1 MALSQYLNSNKSILI
16 HKYGVFFLFLFNSLF
31 ISCNNNNNNVNKDNS
46 IEKNK
51 KIETKHDILKEQS
64 SMLKNK
70 KIKFLSKVLGDTT
83 ITSNRILFL
92 YNGYD
97 CETCIDRGYEMTKKI
112 DSTMNKQSVFIIS
125 TSSNIGR
132 DQLKNSYKNFI
143 YNDEHDIIRKELKYI
158 YTPVLIYLNS
168 DNKINEIFYPSY
180 TRDLKKEKCFL
191 ESVIRKNRIGR

>member
-1 MALSQYLNSNKSILI
+1 MVLSQYLNSNKSIFI
-16 HKYGVFFLFLFNSLF
+16 YKYGVFFLFLFNSLF
-31 ISCNNNNNNVNKDNS
+31 ISCNSSVNKDNS

-51 KIETKHDILKEQS
+51 KIETEHDILKEQS

-70 KIKFLSKVLGDTT
+70 KIKFLRKVVGDTT

-97 CETCIDRGYEMTKKI
+97 CETCIDRGYEMVKKI

-191 ESVIRKNRIGR
+191 ESVIRKNHIGR

>member
-1 MALSQYLNSNKSILI
+1 
-16 HKYGVFFLFLFNSLF
+16 LF
-31 ISCNNNNNNVNKDNS
+31 ISCNSSVNKDNS

-51 KIETKHDILKEQS
+51 KIETEHDILKEQS

-70 KIKFLSKVLGDTT
+70 KIKFLRKVVGDTT

-97 CETCIDRGYEMTKKI
+97 CETCIDRGYEMVKKI

-191 ESVIRKNRIGR
+191 ESVIRKNHIGR